1 MVLPM
6 ARGPYNNLPPHRFW
20 RAAVSSVPPFAVDPI
35 VATPFTIGAADRVAS
50 AGSCFAQHV
59 AKRLQASGYVYY
71 VPESAPPGL
80 SASEAAQRNFS
91 VFSCRYGNI
100 YTTAQLRQ
108 TFDRAFGRLTPQ
120 IDVWT
125 RSDGRIVDPYRP
137 LIEPDGYDTIEAM
150 HAARDEHLRHVREM
164 FEQLDVFVFTL
175 GQTEHWRARGDG
187 VVVPVAPGVSGG
199 TFDESV
205 YEFHN
210 ARATEAL
217 DDMLAFI
224 DSLRAVNPKS
234 RVILS
239 VSPVSLLATYE
250 DRHALVANCYTKSA
264 LRVVAEEVCRARPDI
279 AYFPSYEIITAPFNA
294 ARAFAEDQRE
304 VTDVGVEMAMK
315 TFFAHFTQGG
325 GKRSAR
331 FKSATFDAASEF
343 ASASKIVCDE
353 VAIEGP

>member
-1 MVLPM
+1 M
-6 ARGPYNNLPPHRFW
+6 ARGPYNNLASHRFW

-35 VATPFTIGAADRVAS
+35 VSTPFTIGAADRVAS

-71 VPESAPPGL
+71 VPESAPAGL
-80 SASEAAQRNFS
+80 SVSEAAQRNFG

-108 TFDRAFGRLTPQ
+108 TLDRAFGRLTPK
-120 IDVWT
+120 INAWT
-125 RSDGRIVDPYRP
+125 RPDGRIVDPYRP
-137 LIEPDGYDTIEAM
+137 LIEPDGYETIEAM
-150 HAARDEHLRHVREM
+150 HAARDEHLRHVRDM
-164 FEQLDVFVFTL
+164 FERLDVFVFTL
-175 GQTEHWRARGDG
+175 GQTEHWRARSDG

-199 TFDESV
+199 EFDEKT

-210 ARATEAL
+210 ARVAEAS

-224 DSLRAVNPKS
+224 DGLRAINPKS

-264 LRVVAEEVCRARPDI
+264 LRVVAEEVCQARPGI

-315 TFFAHFTQGG
+315 TFFAHFTEGA
-325 GKRSAR
+325 GKKSSAP
-331 FKSATFDAASEF
+331 FQSATFDAAAEF

-353 VAIEGP
+353 GAIEGT